1 MQRQYPRPGML
12 EERSRGSLPQD
23 HRPKITFEKNT
34 LGCKHRRVSLKSPGL
49 PRSWSSEAGCEWA
62 LGSPGP
68 TALPP
73 PLPSCSSL
81 LMWLRGQSLTHQLS
95 GFLSKVKAEIQGTAG
110 WKACLVSWGE
120 LGRLTGSC
128 RQITLQPDKWVTFVL
143 GPRADLNLTLLG
155 KDVPQAW
162 QGVWLGACM

>member
-1 MQRQYPRPGML
+1 MQRQYPRPGTL

-34 LGCKHRRVSLKSPGL
+34 LGRKHRRVSLKSPGL
-49 PRSWSSEAGCEWA
+49 PRSWSSEAGCGWA

-73 PLPSCSSL
+73 PLLSCSSL

-128 RQITLQPDKWVTFVL
+128 RQITLQLD
-143 GPRADLNLTLLG
+143 
-155 KDVPQAW
+155 
-162 QGVWLGACM
+162 